1 MPRTTIR
8 SEDIT
13 DLQVKTADMAVDP
26 TNASNL
32 ASGSVPAAQLA
43 NVDFGPTDDDIAVL
57 GFQVAAAS
65 DLAKYSLRDQIV
77 DTFQDATGVDASAS
91 TNEVRDATGK
101 YYEGGSS
108 ITPTVTGGT
117 ITTDGAYTVHK
128 FLTGANLVT
137 DTAQSYDVL
146 VVGGGGGAG
155 RRHGGGGGAGGLIY
169 ISGYSVTAATH
180 AVVVGAGGTGAT
192 NSSGASAT
200 NGADSTF
207 MNLTAL
213 GGGVGASD
221 SGSHNVNTGGS
232 GGGGDNLPTPA
243 HWGQAAQPSTNDG
256 HANSGFGNDGA
267 GGANNIGGGG
277 GGAGAVGGTH
287 NGGDGKQYDILISG
301 TPVYYAGGGG
311 GGQWSGAPPAGTG
324 GQGGGG
330 NGESYGVTGETA
342 GAPNTG
348 GGGGGDGSDD
358 SPGAA
363 GGSGI
368 VILRRPT
375 QTTTIDNMTLV
386 STATTAEAG
395 TTATGDLVILYTP
408 QTGSTVL
415 NTNLKAYV
423 SRDNGTTYTQ
433 ATLVGKGSY
442 SGTTQI
448 ASTHDLDISAQP
460 AGTSMRWKIETLVQ
474 SAALVT
480 RINGVSLGWS

>member
-13 DLQVKTADMAVDP
+13 AAQVKTADMAVDP

-32 ASGSVPAAQLA
+32 SSGSVPLAQLGNA
-43 NVDFGPTDDDIAVL
+43 PETDLGPTEDDIAVL

-267 GGANNIGGGG
+267 GGANN
-277 GGAGAVGGTH
+277 
-287 NGGDGKQYDILISG
+287 
-301 TPVYYAGGGG
+301 
-311 GGQWSGAPPAGTG
+311 
-324 GQGGGG
+324 
-330 NGESYGVTGETA
+330 
-342 GAPNTG
+342 TG

-375 QTTTIDNMTLV
+375 VTTTIDNMTLV